1 MTASQE
7 PDGEVPQGAEGEPP
21 EDMEVEGLLAQDEA
35 DELAADEPFDV
46 ELPGVAEE
54 QRPVQPAEEGDAD
67 GDDLHP
73 DGHEHGLEEDLGMHP
88 AEGGPSPRITQQR
101 VGGAKTLELAP
112 GDSPGAAWKAL
123 PYAHGG

>member
-1 MTASQE
+1 
-7 PDGEVPQGAEGEPP
+7 
-21 EDMEVEGLLAQDEA
+21 
-35 DELAADEPFDV
+35 
-46 ELPGVAEE
+46 
-54 QRPVQPAEEGDAD
+54 
-67 GDDLHP
+67 
-73 DGHEHGLEEDLGMHP
+73 LGMHP